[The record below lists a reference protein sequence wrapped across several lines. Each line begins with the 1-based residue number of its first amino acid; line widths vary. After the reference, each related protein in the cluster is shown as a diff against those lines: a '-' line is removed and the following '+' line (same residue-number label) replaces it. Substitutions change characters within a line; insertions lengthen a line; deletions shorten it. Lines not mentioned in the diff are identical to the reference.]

1 MTEITTAEARDK
13 LAELVNRVAYGRE
26 RVTITRRGK
35 ALAVLVPVEDAEAL
49 EAIEDRI
56 DLREAR
62 KALAEA
68 KVKGTTPLAEFRREL
83 LAERKS

>member
-1 MTEITTAEARDK
+1 MSEMSTVEARDK

-49 EAIEDRI
+49 EALEDKI
-56 DLREAR
+56 DLAEVR
-62 KALAEA
+62 KSLAEPGENIPWEQL
-68 KVKGTTPLAEFRREL
+68 KQEL
-83 LAERKS
+83 GL